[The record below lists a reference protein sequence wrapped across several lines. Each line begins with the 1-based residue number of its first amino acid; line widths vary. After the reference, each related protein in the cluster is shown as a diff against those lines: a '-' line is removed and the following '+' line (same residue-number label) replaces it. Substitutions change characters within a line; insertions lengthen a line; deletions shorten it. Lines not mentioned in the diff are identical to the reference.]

1 MRFTILKS
9 GASYTVVDCH
19 TYRAIRQ
26 CRRLFS
32 DGHDNLDLARWW
44 RDELNKFFAGEPSE
58 LTDKH
63 YGVMLAKHYESEDLP
78 DVKLGDRKVVT

>member
-32 DGHDNLDLARWW
+32 DGHDNLDLARWQ
-44 RDELNKFFAGEPSE
+44 RLKCHLYD
-58 LTDKH
+58 
-63 YGVMLAKHYESEDLP
+63 M
-78 DVKLGDRKVVT
+78 KVSV